1 MLKSITRG
9 ELIKKGA
16 EASVYRAGW
25 YGYDCVF
32 KERVPKTYRNPVL
45 DQQLR
50 TSRTKKEVRL
60 IHQVR
65 ECGIRVPYLYHID
78 TRECSIL
85 MEYIGGDMLKDVL
98 IEASRGDDVDRVTT
112 LLRLFG
118 ELVGVLHTHN
128 FIHGDLTTS
137 NVIVRRKE
145 GEGQGFELVLIDFG
159 LGYKSKDIED
169 KGVDLH
175 VLLEAFES
183 THSEILEYKKVILDA
198 YRQGYFGAGEVVAKS
213 DEIER
218 RGRYR

>member
-32 KERVPKTYRNPVL
+32 KERVPKTYRNFVL

-50 TSRTKKEVRL
+50 TSRTKKEARL
-60 IHQVR
+60 IHQIK
-65 ECGIRVPYLYHID
+65 ECGIKVPYLYHID
-78 TRECSIL
+78 TLECSIL
-85 MEYIGGDMLKDVL
+85 MEYIDGDMLRDVL
-98 IEASRGDDVDRVTT
+98 LEASKKHDMERVTT
-112 LLRLFG
+112 LLRQFG
-118 ELVGVLHTHN
+118 ELVGALHTHG
-128 FIHGDLTTS
+128 FIHGDLTSS
-137 NVIVRRKE
+137 NVIIRRKE
-145 GEGQGFELVLIDFG
+145 GEGHGFELVLIDFG
-159 LGYKSKDIED
+159 LGYKSKEVED

-183 THSEILEYKKVILDA
+183 THSDILEYKKVILDA
-198 YRQGYFGAGEVVAKS
+198 YHQGYFGAGEVVARS